1 LLRQP
6 LILERMWAPVSNRY
20 GPEKDRHCCCER
32 SQDAYREEGRR
43 ALHRARPVKTPLT
56 VTVEG
61 RFAFKCDA
69 ERVLS
74 SPRYT
79 AVFAAPFSGLAIV
92 SGTTEATGG
101 VSTFFA
107 AEVLRLT
114 TLLFATFLNG
124 GFAVLLPVTRFVDE
138 TVVFLATFFTEV
150 FDPVATFF
158 AALTFLATVFLATPF
173 FATASLS
180 AGAATSPIRNFVRS
194 RTLAIQA
201 GGRA

>member
-1 LLRQP
+1 
-6 LILERMWAPVSNRY
+6 VS
-20 GPEKDRHCCCER
+20 
-32 SQDAYREEGRR
+32 A
-43 ALHRARPVKTPLT
+43 
-56 VTVEG
+56 
-61 RFAFKCDA
+61 
-69 ERVLS
+69 
-74 SPRYT
+74 
-79 AVFAAPFSGLAIV
+79 
-92 SGTTEATGG
+92 
-101 VSTFFA
+101 FFA

-158 AALTFLATVFLATPF
+158 AALTFLATAFLAAPF
-173 FATASLS
+173 FATALLG
-180 AGAATSPIRNFVRS
+180 AELAATSPIRNFVRS